1 MKLTVLEEIAPW
13 DWPEDAG
20 ETILQAL
27 KNDRA
32 DAPER
37 LLAAE
42 LAGNFVAINDELV
55 HALLEIL
62 HRSGEPDELRGR
74 AAISLGPIL
83 EEADID
89 GFDDLDD
96 LAISEVTFNQIQ
108 ESFRRLYAD
117 SDVSKHVRRRILE
130 ASIRAPQD
138 WHHDAVREA
147 YASDDQDWKLTAVF
161 SMRWVRGFEDQIL
174 ESLDSEN
181 EHIQYEAI
189 WAAGNWGLDAAWHH
203 VSQLVKSKSKET
215 DKGLLLASIDA
226 VAKLRPEEASTILYA
241 LTEDEDEDE
250 DIVEAA
256 HEALAMA
263 DASSSDEFDDI
274 DDDELLG

>member
-1 MKLTVLEEIAPW
+1 MKLTVLEGIAPW
-13 DWPEDAG
+13 DWPVDAR
-20 ETILQAL
+20 ENILQAL
-27 KNDRA
+27 KDDRA
-32 DAPER
+32 DAAER

-42 LAGNFVAINDELV
+42 LAGNFVAINDDLA

-62 HRSGEPDELRGR
+62 HRSVEPDELRGR

-96 LAISEVTFNQIQ
+96 LAICEDTFKQIQ
-108 ESFRRLYAD
+108 ESFHRLYAD
-117 SDVSKHVRRRILE
+117 PDVPKLVRRRILE

-161 SMRWVRGFEDQIL
+161 SMRWVRGFKGQIL

-181 EHIQYEAI
+181 KDIQYEAVC
-189 WAAGNWGLDAAWHH
+189 AAGNWALDAGWPH
-203 VSQLVKSKSKET
+203 VSQLVRSKET
-215 DKGLLLASIDA
+215 DKALLLASIDA
-226 VAKLRPEEASTILYA
+226 VGKIRPQEAAMILYD
-241 LTEDEDEDE
+241 LTEYEDE

-256 HEALAMA
+256 HEAVAMA
-263 DASSSDEFDDI
+263 DGSSGDEIDDS
-274 DDDELLG
+274 DDDE

>member
-1 MKLTVLEEIAPW
+1 MKLTVLEGIAPW
-13 DWPEDAG
+13 DWPDDAR

-27 KNDRA
+27 KDDRA

-42 LAGNFVAINDELV
+42 LAGNFVAINDELA

-83 EEADID
+83 EEADVD

-96 LAISEVTFNQIQ
+96 LAICEDTFKQIQ
-108 ESFRRLYAD
+108 ESFHRRYAD
-117 SDVSKHVRRRILE
+117 SDVPKPVRRRILE

-161 SMRWVRGFEDQIL
+161 SMRWVRGFKGQIL

-181 EHIQYEAI
+181 EHIQYEAVC
-189 WAAGNWGLDAAWHH
+189 AAGNWGLDAAWHH
-203 VSQLVKSKSKET
+203 VSQLVKSKET
-215 DKGLLLASIDA
+215 DKDLLLASIDA
-226 VAKLRPEEASTILYA
+226 VANIRPDEAAMILYD
-241 LTEDEDEDE
+241 LTECEDE

-256 HEALAMA
+256 HEAVAMA
-263 DASSSDEFDDI
+263 DASSGDEFDDIDDI

>member
-1 MKLTVLEEIAPW
+1 MKLTVLEGIAPW
-13 DWPEDAG
+13 DWPDDAR

-27 KNDRA
+27 KDDRA

-42 LAGNFVAINDELV
+42 LAGNFVANNDELV
-55 HALLEIL
+55 HALLDIL
-62 HRSGEPDELRGR
+62 HRGGETDELRGR

-96 LAISEVTFNQIQ
+96 LAICEDTFKQIQ
-108 ESFRRLYAD
+108 ESFHRLYAA
-117 SDVSKHVRRRILE
+117 SDVPKHVRRRILE

-161 SMRWVRGFEDQIL
+161 SMRWVPGFNGEIL

-181 EHIQYEAI
+181 EHIQYEAVC
-189 WAAGNWGLDAAWHH
+189 AAGNWGLDAAWHH
-203 VSQLVKSKSKET
+203 VSQLVKSKET
-215 DKGLLLASIDA
+215 DKDLLLACIDA
-226 VAKLRPEEASTILYA
+226 VAKIRPQEAAMILYA
-241 LTEDEDEDE
+241 LTEYEDE

-256 HEALAMA
+256 HEAVAMA
-263 DASSSDEFDDI
+263 DPSSGDEFDDM
-274 DDDELLG
+274 DDDGLLG